1 MGKNAWS
8 AEVGRPPEDSN
19 LQIIGKKMS
28 FYRRLRVEELL
39 LIGLIFAGLFSDGL
53 TKELPVRERYY
64 RGTII
69 GAKAL
74 GMGGAFTAVCDDA
87 TAIYWNPAGLTQLK
101 LNAGIVAYRIS
112 SKDVVGKILGQTR
125 FLGKKQFTFLG
136 AASSKGGFAWRPLAN
151 IKKKNFYSKTTDE
164 AGNIIE
170 RWTDLEYTLNEYILT
185 LVEQTD
191 LISMGLNIKY
201 LGGKLGFAQKEMV
214 NSIWQEPEANIASGK
229 GYGLD
234 IGFLILGKH
243 LKIGAMLG
251 NVLSKIY
258 WDDYD
263 AITLERDGVFG
274 LAFQINGLTLA
285 GDLTKKLSE
294 NSNSVYCFGLQKSF
308 SRKKDNFSN
317 YKSRQKAR
325 ESLFDR
331 FLSGRLSLRIGL
343 LGENSLEE
351 RNLDYTTGVGYQYDG
366 YGIDFG
372 VYWKRTSTG
381 KNEFKPAYQISIST
395 GI

>member
-53 TKELPVRERYY
+53 TKGLPVRERYY

-101 LNAGIVAYRIS
+101 LNAGIVTYRIS

-214 NSIWQEPEANIASGK
+214 NSIWQEPEANIASG
-229 GYGLD
+229 
-234 IGFLILGKH
+234 
-243 LKIGAMLG
+243 
-251 NVLSKIY
+251 
-258 WDDYD
+258 
-263 AITLERDGVFG
+263 
-274 LAFQINGLTLA
+274 
-285 GDLTKKLSE
+285 
-294 NSNSVYCFGLQKSF
+294 
-308 SRKKDNFSN
+308 
-317 YKSRQKAR
+317 
-325 ESLFDR
+325 
-331 FLSGRLSLRIGL
+331 
-343 LGENSLEE
+343 
-351 RNLDYTTGVGYQYDG
+351 
-366 YGIDFG
+366 
-372 VYWKRTSTG
+372 
-381 KNEFKPAYQISIST
+381 
-395 GI
+395 